1 MQNNIT
7 LRRVYQHPDTKEIK
21 RIVWGQVS
29 DHEFRSPSTLTHWQA
44 IRDERCT
51 EKQDSTGKTIY
62 EGDILDHP
70 RMGISVVEYD
80 TMRAGLVAV
89 RANGKRNPLLPTQ
102 TITGQRQ
109 DF

>member
-7 LRRVYQHPDTKEIK
+7 LRRVYRHPDTTEIK
-21 RIVWGQVS
+21 RIIWGQVS
-29 DHEFRSPSTLTHWQA
+29 NHEFRAPSTLTHWQA
-44 IRDERCT
+44 IRDERCA
-51 EKQDSTGKTIY
+51 EKKDSTGKTIY

-70 RMGISVVEYD
+70 RMGIGVVEYD
-80 TMRAGLVAV
+80 SMRAAFVAV
-89 RANGKRNPLLPTQ
+89 RANGEQIPLLPTH